1 MEDKVKQKTLISL
14 AILLFCGSYLFS
26 QTNNE
31 NEPVQIVQDVN
42 LYEYIPFWANSKVA
56 SLNGNSSL
64 RLYENLPRLDGATAL
79 YPVYASFVQAVYPQ
93 SDYNPFY
100 RGIVM
105 CTQTHRA
112 YENLINGNVD
122 IIFCAEPSRNQIAQA
137 AERGLEFILTP
148 IGIDAFVFF
157 VNHMNPI
164 NNISSKQ
171 IQGIYSGEITNWED
185 VGGEN
190 AVIIPYQRPKDSG
203 SQTILE
209 NIIMRDTPIM
219 ESLKENVVGGMG
231 GVVER
236 VSDYKNYTNA
246 IGYSFLF
253 FTTEM
258 VRNDEIKLLSIDGI
272 IPSRETIQSNKYPFS
287 GTFYAITTGNETEN
301 VKRFI
306 EWILSEEGQYLVERT
321 GYIPI
326 K

>member
-1 MEDKVKQKTLISL
+1 MGDKMKQKIL
-14 AILLFCGSYLFS
+14 ILLVILFLCGIYSFS
-26 QTNNE
+26 QTNSE
-31 NEPVQIVQDVN
+31 VEPVQIVQDVN
-42 LYEYIPFWANSKVA
+42 LNEYIPFMTNSKVT

-64 RLYENLPRLDGATAL
+64 KLYGNLPRLDGATAL

-93 SDYNPFY
+93 SDYSSFY

-105 CTQTHRA
+105 CTQTHQA

-122 IIFCAEPSRNQIAQA
+122 IIFCAEPSRDQIARA

-157 VNHMNPI
+157 VNKMNTI
-164 NNISSKQ
+164 NNISSEQ
-171 IQGIYSGEITNWED
+171 IRGIYSEKITNWED

-190 AVIIPYQRPKDSG
+190 ADIIPYQRPKDSG

-209 NIIMRDTPIM
+209 NIIMKDAPIM
-219 ESLKENVVGGMG
+219 EPFKENVVGGMG
-231 GVVER
+231 GIVER
-236 VSDYKNYTNA
+236 VSDYRNYINA

-258 VRNDEIKLLSIDGI
+258 VKNDEIKLLSIDGI
-272 IPSRETIQSNKYPFS
+272 MPSRETIQSNKYPFS
-287 GTFYAITTGNETEN
+287 GPFYAITTGNETEN
-301 VKRFI
+301 TKKFI
-306 EWILSEEGQYLVERT
+306 EWILSEEGQYLVEST

-326 K
+326 R